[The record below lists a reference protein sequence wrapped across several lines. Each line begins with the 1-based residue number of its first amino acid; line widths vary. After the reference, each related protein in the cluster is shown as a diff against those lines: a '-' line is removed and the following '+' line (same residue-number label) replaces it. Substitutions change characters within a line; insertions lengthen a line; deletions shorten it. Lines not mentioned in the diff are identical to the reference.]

1 MELTSLGHRLEDL
14 LDGYPATLVKG
25 LVQGAGI
32 YRRHLMV
39 ERAAAMTVAVA
50 GALDMALNQGRGK
63 VLETWVEEMVSW
75 EPEKREGKARMTER
89 ALSFFESLPRK
100 SVKP

>member
-1 MELTSLGHRLEDL
+1 MGHRLEDL
-14 LDGYPATLVKG
+14 LDRYPATLVKG

-39 ERAAAMTVAVA
+39 ERAVAMTVAVA
-50 GALDMALNQGRGK
+50 GALDAALNQGKGK
-63 VLETWVEEMVSW
+63 VLETWVKEMMSR
-75 EPEKREGKARMTER
+75 EPEKREGKAHMTER